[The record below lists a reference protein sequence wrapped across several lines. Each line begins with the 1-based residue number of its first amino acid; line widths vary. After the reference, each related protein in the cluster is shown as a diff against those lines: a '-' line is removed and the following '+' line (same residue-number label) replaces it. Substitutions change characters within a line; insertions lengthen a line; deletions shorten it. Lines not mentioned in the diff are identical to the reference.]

1 MSDEQIASLSPSDVV
16 MARDRVR
23 KALQREDI
31 DPRSRIRLQ
40 HELEQ
45 LERSRQEMTGAG
57 SA

>member
-1 MSDEQIASLSPSDVV
+1 

-45 LERSRQEMTGAG
+45 LEQSRQEKTGAG